1 MDAIL
6 AALKVADL
14 AEAKERSSWV
24 VSKVGYLGEEKVTVL
39 AYDSAAV

>member
-6 AALKVADL
+6 VALKVADL
-14 AEAKERSSWV
+14 AEAMVRFSQV